1 MKTALRI
8 LGIIAACVGI
18 IFAVNMIHTAQTTTV
33 PEKHVYVS
41 SSSSAYYKDWW
52 ENTGAEYLGG
62 DAYNYIVE
70 ASLKAGYYSA
80 TVTSKTIRETGGM
93 ILLFLSVFFL
103 LFSGWSL
110 QNCLSA
116 ARLEKAPKT
125 KDPDYQKLILRH
137 LQRIEENTRQP
148 VETPD
153 EAPSG
158 ERHFMDL

>member
-1 MKTALRI
+1 MKIALRI
-8 LGIIAACVGI
+8 IGIIAACVGI
-18 IFAVNMIHTAQTTTV
+18 YFAVSIIRDGQDMRV
-33 PEKHVYVS
+33 PEKYVFVS
-41 SSSSAYYKDWW
+41 KSSSAYDLGWSA
-52 ENTGAEYLGG
+52 NTGAQYLGG

-80 TVTSKTIRETGGM
+80 TVTAKTIRETGGM

-110 QNCLSA
+110 QSCLSA
-116 ARLEKAPKT
+116 ARLDKAAKP

-137 LQRIEENTRQP
+137 LQRIEENTRPP